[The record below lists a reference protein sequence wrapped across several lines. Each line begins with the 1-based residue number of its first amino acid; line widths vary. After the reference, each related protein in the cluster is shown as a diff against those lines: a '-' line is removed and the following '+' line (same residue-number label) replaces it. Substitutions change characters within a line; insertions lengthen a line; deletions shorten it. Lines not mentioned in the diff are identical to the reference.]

1 MTTSLNTLAHST
13 GTIAN
18 TTTTKNN
25 TPLDT
30 GNSFLLLNAVGNGR
44 LGNVTTIKGMV
55 NNNVE
60 AFKRAMRTL
69 NAVDGL
75 CVCVC
80 CLKVKQGLRG
90 RRGREGGRGDLLGLR
105 WRRRR

>member
-18 TTTTKNN
+18 TTTIKNN

-60 AFKRAMRTL
+60 ALRRATRTL
-69 NAVDGL
+69 NAVEGL

-90 RRGREGGRGDLLGLR
+90 RRGKEGGRGDLLGLR
-105 WRRRR
+105 